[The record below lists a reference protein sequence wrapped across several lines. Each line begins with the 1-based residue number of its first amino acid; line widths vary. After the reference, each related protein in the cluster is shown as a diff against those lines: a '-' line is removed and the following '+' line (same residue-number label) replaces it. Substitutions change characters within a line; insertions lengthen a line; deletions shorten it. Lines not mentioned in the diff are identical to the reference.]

1 MLVALMSIVQEDKK
15 QTAVINSQVVGAY
28 DRPWLAER
36 RNRIVLLVAVCIV
49 MSAVSAIMVH
59 FLL

>member
-1 MLVALMSIVQEDKK
+1 MLVALLMIVQQDKK
-15 QTAVINSQVVGAY
+15 QTAVINPQVVGAY

-36 RNRIVLLVAVCIV
+36 RNRIMIVVAICIV

-59 FLL
+59 FLF